1 MPMTPTL
8 GRRAILAS
16 TSEAE
21 SCGKGASGVWL
32 HERISAMGLEHPERV
47 AVVGEDFRM
56 SYGELGWRTGEIAGV
71 LKWMGVGPGML
82 VGICV
87 RRAAEMIIGLL
98 GVLQA
103 GGAYLPINARDPEV
117 RIRTIVE
124 GAGPS
129 VMLADN
135 ASADLLIRLG
145 FEPVR
150 TGVELG
156 LRIFRLKARQDDKA
170 PEPRGL
176 CGDDPAYVI
185 FTSGSTGRPKGV
197 VISHANLEYSTDARV
212 AYYGRRV
219 ERFFLLASAAFDSSV
234 AGIFWTLS
242 QGGMLCLPADEMM
255 EPRRLAG
262 FVQSWGITH
271 LLALPSVYS
280 LLLGGARMEFGT
292 LHTVIVAGEVCW
304 PGLVQEHFRRVPH
317 ADLYNEY
324 GPTEATVW
332 STVFNCKEFDRGS
345 SVPIGRPIVGTRIH
359 VLDENLAPVQTGQ
372 VGELHISGPGVG
384 LGYWK
389 RSDLTAERFLVDR
402 WSGSGGRMYRT
413 GDLGRYRWDGN
424 LEYVGR
430 KDYQVKVGGYRVEL
444 EEIETH
450 LMDHPLIEEC
460 AVKAR
465 HMGEG
470 DTRLTCCFVGR
481 EAVDSSVL
489 SAFLGERLPGYMIPS
504 VWVSM
509 ERLPR
514 LGNGKIDRAALPDSS
529 GSGIQEAKKG
539 EPGTELERA
548 LVEIWREVL
557 KVNEVGIRDDFLE
570 LGGHSL
576 LAAKVIS
583 RAAAQFGVEVTA
595 RDFFENPTVEGMAKA
610 IERARLFGQPVRG
623 QIRKLRRNSS

>member
-1 MPMTPTL
+1 MPMSPTL
-8 GRRAILAS
+8 GRRAILAP
-16 TSEAE
+16 TSDAE
-21 SCGKGASGVWL
+21 IRGEGRTGIWL
-32 HERISAMGLEHPERV
+32 HERISAVGLEYPERT
-47 AVVGEDFRM
+47 AVVGEDFSM
-56 SYGELGWRTGEIAGV
+56 SYGELGGRTGEIAGV
-71 LKWMGVGPGML
+71 LKWMGVGPGRL

-87 RRAAEMIIGLL
+87 RSSAEMIVGLL

-103 GGAYLPINARDPEV
+103 GGAYVPMNARDPEE
-117 RIRTIVE
+117 RIRMILE

-129 VMLADN
+129 VMVAEKG
-135 ASADLLIRLG
+135 SADLLVRLG
-145 FEPVR
+145 FEPVW
-150 TGVELG
+150 TGVEME
-156 LRIFRLKARQDDKA
+156 LRIFRLKAGRENKA
-170 PEPRGL
+170 PETRDL
-176 CGDDPAYVI
+176 RGDDPAYVI

-197 VISHANLEYSTDARV
+197 VISHANLEYSTGART

-219 ERFFLLASAAFDSSV
+219 ERFFLLTSAAFDSSV

-242 QGGMLCLPADEMM
+242 QGGTLCLPADEMV

-262 FVQSWGITH
+262 LVQSWEITH
-271 LLALPSVYS
+271 LLALPSSYS
-280 LLLGGARMEFGT
+280 VLLGGARMEFGS

-304 PGLVQEHFRRVPH
+304 PGLVQEHFRRVPQ

-359 VLDENLAPVQTGQ
+359 VLDENLTPVQTGQ

-389 RSDLTAERFLVDR
+389 RSDLTAERFLADR

-444 EEIETH
+444 EEIESH
-450 LMDHPLIEEC
+450 LMDHPLIQEC

-465 HMGEG
+465 HLGEG

-489 SAFLGERLPGYMIPS
+489 SAFLGKRLPGYMIPS
-504 VWVSM
+504 VWVPM
-509 ERLPR
+509 VRLPR
-514 LGNGKIDRAALPDSS
+514 LGNGKIDRAALPDSRVP
-529 GSGIQEAKKG
+529 GIQAAKKAQ
-539 EPGTELERA
+539 PGTEMERA
-548 LVEIWREVL
+548 LVEIWQEVL
-557 KVNEVGIRDDFLE
+557 KVNDVGIRDDFLE

-583 RAAAQFGVEVTA
+583 RAAALFGVEVTA
-595 RDFFENPTVEGMAKA
+595 RDFFENPTVEGMAQA
-610 IERARLFGQPVRG
+610 IERGRLFGQPVRG
-623 QIRKLRRNSS
+623 QIPKLRRNSS